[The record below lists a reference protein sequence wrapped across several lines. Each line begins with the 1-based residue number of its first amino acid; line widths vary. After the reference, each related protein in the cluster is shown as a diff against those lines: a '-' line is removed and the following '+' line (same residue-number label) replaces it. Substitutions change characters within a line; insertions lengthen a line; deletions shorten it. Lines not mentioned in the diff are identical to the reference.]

1 MKTCE
6 EGLGEG
12 CFVHFEFWQKLLRIV
27 GRHLMDYETVLSIR
41 LRRYL
46 EDFGKI
52 LDSVELSF
60 KSTIRGDTWLFSNS
74 NSAMLLNT
82 LQTKIPSHSSQKVL
96 FSCSMEYLKTV
107 KNGVE
112 GVINKVKQHPFTMIM
127 KIQGTFDKLICPL
140 LCRIKFDQ
148 FLTPKVFN
156 AFFNSSI
163 AVSTSS

>member
-1 MKTCE
+1 
-6 EGLGEG
+6 
-12 CFVHFEFWQKLLRIV
+12 
-27 GRHLMDYETVLSIR
+27 MDYETVLSIR

-127 KIQGTFDKLICPL
+127 KIQGTIDKLICP
-140 LCRIKFDQ
+140 
-148 FLTPKVFN
+148 TPL
-156 AFFNSSI
+156 
-163 AVSTSS
+163 